1 MILKRYGENVR
12 RYRKEIGLLQ
22 KDLAEKIEVS
32 INTISLLEQGK
43 SLVSIPQ
50 LFEIS
55 EKLGVGIFDLFRG
68 TNIVKTKAPK
78 DFLDKYNQLN
88 KTNKSI
94 VDDILTAFVKHQ
106 RILKDSEEFNSNNK
120 KTLKFKQDKRE
131 EDAQD
136 EEVDKYIDRF
146 YGTSYDNEN
155 DMQY

>member
-1 MILKRYGENVR
+1 MAEELK
-12 RYRKEIGLLQ
+12 
-22 KDLAEKIEVS
+22 VS
-32 INTISLLEQGK
+32 VNTISLLEQGK
-43 SLVSIPQ
+43 TLVSIPQ

-55 EKLGVGIFDLFRG
+55 EKLEVGIFDLFRG

-88 KTNKSI
+88 KNNKSI

-106 RILKDSEEFNSNNK
+106 RILKDSKEFNSNNK